1 VTAPTYTVESVSG
14 AKQREAL
21 KLVHLANDAIG
32 RGDMSLASQHW
43 RHAWKLAPDD
53 PTVRYC
59 RGVEALYSHRFT
71 ESLTYLRW
79 ACNSRWYRDEPQAHF
94 HLGCAY
100 RGAGDFRGAAR
111 ALRHTLALDPQHM
124 GAMIQRGFLL
134 QMHGDHAQA
143 EALFAKAV
151 TLQHKTPS
159 DRNDLATLSAW
170 RGDYSHW
177 SLFENRWRIGL
188 RHQTPAL
195 QEILGTHRWNGKPF
209 PGTLML
215 EAEQGQGDVLMMA
228 RYAKLAATMVEKLV
242 LVVQPSLVSLMLR
255 LGFDVYGTDEP
266 LPHFDAHSPMMS
278 LPWLM
283 GTDDLS
289 KVPPPADFGIPRA
302 PVTGHAG
309 LVWAGS
315 NVAALD
321 KDRSAAVRAFAPLL
335 EIPGIT
341 WHSLQRGNREDEYTE
356 IGAQLARGDWL
367 ETAHEI
373 ATLDFVVSIDSAV
386 AHLAGSLGVPTYLF
400 PPTYFEFRHTRPE
413 AMVANGYGADASV
426 WYPNHSLVRRQ
437 HTNDWPAAVE
447 LLHEKL
453 ARGVT
458 PP

>member
-1 VTAPTYTVESVSG
+1 VTAPAFTVEPLAG
-14 AKQREAL
+14 AKQRNAL
-21 KLVHLANDAIG
+21 RLVHLANDAIEAG
-32 RGDMSLASQHW
+32 NMALAVQHW

-59 RGVEALYSHRFT
+59 RGVEALYSHRFE
-71 ESLTYLRW
+71 ESLRYLRW
-79 ACNSRWYRDEPQAHF
+79 ASNSRAYKTQAQAHF
-94 HLGCAY
+94 HLGCAL
-100 RGAGDFRGAAR
+100 RGAGDFRGAAK
-111 ALRHTLALDPQHM
+111 ALRHALTIDPGHM

-151 TLQHKTPS
+151 TLQHKNPS

-170 RGDYSHW
+170 RGDYSKW
-177 SLFENRWRIGL
+177 ALFENRWRIGL

-195 QEILGTHRWNGKPF
+195 QELLGLHRWNGKPF

-228 RYAKLAATMVEKLV
+228 RYVKLAATMVNQVV

-255 LGFDVYGTDEP
+255 LGFDTYGTNEP
-266 LPHFDAHSPMMS
+266 LPRFDAHTPVMS

-283 GTDDLS
+283 GTDALS
-289 KVPPPADFGIPRA
+289 KVPPPADFGIPRT

-335 EIPGIT
+335 DLPGIT
-341 WHSLQRGNREDEYTE
+341 WHSLQRGQREDEYPE
-356 IGAQLARGDWL
+356 IDQWFARGDWL

-373 ATLDFVVSIDSAV
+373 AKLDFVVSVDSAV

-400 PPTYFEFRHTRPE
+400 PPVYYEFRNNPPAVLE
-413 AMVANGYGADASV
+413 AHGIRGDGHA
-426 WYPNHSLVRRQ
+426 WYPSHTQIRRRR
-437 HTNDWPAAVE
+437 TNDWAAAVAE
-447 LLHEKL
+447 LR
-453 ARGVT
+453 ARLQAR
-458 PP
+458 